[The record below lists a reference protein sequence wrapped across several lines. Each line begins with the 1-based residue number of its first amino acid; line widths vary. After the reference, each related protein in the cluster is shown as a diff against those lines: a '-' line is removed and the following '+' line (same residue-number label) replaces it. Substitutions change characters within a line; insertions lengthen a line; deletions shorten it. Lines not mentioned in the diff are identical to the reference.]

1 MDGYYAR
8 GWLIL
13 DDLYLN
19 QLYSGMVV
27 LKSKQNRHSESE
39 ALFRLPRGSSVRSL
53 REPEE
58 SLNACLHDR
67 VCLWTVYYRSH

>member
-27 LKSKQNRHSESE
+27 LKSKRNIDTQKGKIQ
-39 ALFRLPRGSSVRSL
+39 ALAML
-53 REPEE
+53 
-58 SLNACLHDR
+58 
-67 VCLWTVYYRSH
+67 

>member
-19 QLYSGMVV
+19 QLSSGMVV
-27 LKSKQNRHSESE
+27 LKSKKNRHSESE
-39 ALFRLPRGSSVRSL
+39 NIDTKGNLMLSGAALTKFSR
-53 REPEE
+53 
-58 SLNACLHDR
+58 
-67 VCLWTVYYRSH
+67 Y

>member
-27 LKSKQNRHSESE
+27 LKSKRNRHSEGDMVHMLCICGPE
-39 ALFRLPRGSSVRSL
+39 HFSVMEYSIF
-53 REPEE
+53 
-58 SLNACLHDR
+58 C
-67 VCLWTVYYRSH
+67 T